1 MDDVEF
7 FNHEKQPLDDLAN
20 LTLDD
25 ILYFNLRYKKQ
36 KNDRNFEKIPY
47 YKDLDNPKF
56 CPVTAIFR
64 IVQRS
69 QRLAVPD
76 EEPLGVF
83 KATQGRY
90 KNHRCFITNDHV
102 AVFLRK
108 VASTV
113 FKLKPK
119 DEALKRW
126 TTHSIRVTACNLLHR
141 QGFSGSYIQ
150 TRLRWTSDAFLMY
163 LRNTL
168 YTAAQHT
175 KVLHIPSNNL
185 PVLTDKYTATTHP
198 SGEVSQTKSAQGIP
212 LVRYRKNEE
221 IENVMNA
228 HCASAA

>member
-1 MDDVEF
+1 M
-7 FNHEKQPLDDLAN
+7 
-20 LTLDD
+20 
-25 ILYFNLRYKKQ
+25 
-36 KNDRNFEKIPY
+36 
-47 YKDLDNPKF
+47 
-56 CPVTAIFR
+56 
-64 IVQRS
+64 
-69 QRLAVPD
+69 
-76 EEPLGVF
+76 
-83 KATQGRY
+83 
-90 KNHRCFITNDHV
+90 
-102 AVFLRK
+102 
-108 VASTV
+108 

-175 KVLHIPSNNL
+175 KALHIPSNNL
-185 PVLTDKYTATTHP
+185 PVLTDKYTETTHP
-198 SGEVSQTKSAQGIP
+198 SGEVSQTNSAQGIP
-212 LVRYRKNEE
+212 LVQYWTNEE